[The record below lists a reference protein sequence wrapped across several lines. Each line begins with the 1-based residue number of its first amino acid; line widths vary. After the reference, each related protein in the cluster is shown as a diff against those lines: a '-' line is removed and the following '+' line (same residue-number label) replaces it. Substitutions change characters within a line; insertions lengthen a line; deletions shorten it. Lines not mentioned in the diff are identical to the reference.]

1 MNNITLPPSLPW
13 NITIP
18 PLESLL
24 PPGTP
29 LYVIYAL
36 LGALL
41 AIFGLYL
48 VRLASA
54 IALCGVLAYFAL
66 KYGYEVVG
74 NTTIASILL
83 VLGLFAGL
91 LIGYMLFRLT
101 ISFLLAY
108 IAVRYITQELFYKGL
123 VLLGVFTIIIWV
135 FTRLIRI
142 VLPVILIGSGLY
154 LIYTGLSALQI
165 DNLLTLGITGLIG
178 IIGFIYQYR
187 KHFYLW

>member
-29 LYVIYAL
+29 LYVIYAI

-41 AIFGLYL
+41 AIFGIYF
-48 VRLASA
+48 VRLVSA
-54 IALCGVLAYFAL
+54 IALCGMLAYLAL
-66 KYGYEVVG
+66 RYGYEVVG
-74 NTTIASILL
+74 NITIASILL

-91 LIGYMLFRLT
+91 FIGYMLFRLT
-101 ISFLLAY
+101 ISIILAY
-108 IAVRYITQELFYKGL
+108 IVVSYITQELFYKGL
-123 VLLGVFTIIIWV
+123 GLLGVFTIIIWV

-142 VLPVILIGSGLY
+142 VLPVILIGLGLY
-154 LIYTGLSALQI
+154 LIYIGLSALQI
-165 DNLLTLGITGLIG
+165 GNLLTLGIMGIAG

>member
-29 LYVIYAL
+29 LYVFYAL

-41 AIFGLYL
+41 AIFGVYL

-54 IALCGVLAYFAL
+54 MALCGVLAYFAL

-91 LIGYMLFRLT
+91 FIGYMLFRLT

-154 LIYTGLSALQI
+154 LVYTGLSALQI
-165 DNLLTLGITGLIG
+165 DNLLTLGITGLVG

>member
-24 PPGTP
+24 PPGT
-29 LYVIYAL
+29 LSYLIYAL

-41 AIFGLYL
+41 AIFGVYL

-54 IALCGVLAYFAL
+54 MALCGVLAYFAL

-91 LIGYMLFRLT
+91 FIGYMLFRLT

-154 LIYTGLSALQI
+154 LVYTGLSALQI
-165 DNLLTLGITGLIG
+165 DNLLTLGITGLVG